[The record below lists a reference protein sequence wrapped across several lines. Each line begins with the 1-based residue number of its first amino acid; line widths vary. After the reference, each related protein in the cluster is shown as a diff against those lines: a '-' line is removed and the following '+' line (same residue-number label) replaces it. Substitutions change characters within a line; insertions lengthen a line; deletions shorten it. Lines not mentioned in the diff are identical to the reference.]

1 MKQSLQQKQVLSPC
15 IPVMT
20 HSFRVL
26 LSNHSLFRS
35 ERARAISCR
44 HLCSRRC
51 SRQRRC
57 SRSYLFFAYSS
68 AKSLPYHPPLTAGLT
83 DTRLAARM
91 MSSEPAKQM
100 SLAMHALGRFGSA
113 ADCASVVD
121 LLLDC
126 SRCCFSCTACS
137 ACSRVLSIIRR
148 NQTAFAR
155 ASSSNCRSLPCCSDC
170 I

>member
-1 MKQSLQQKQVLSPC
+1 MKQSLQQKQVLPPC

-26 LSNHSLFRS
+26 LSNHTLFRS
-35 ERARAISCR
+35 KWTRAISCR
-44 HLCSRRC
+44 HLRSRRR
-51 SRQRRC
+51 SRKRRC
-57 SRSYLFFAYSS
+57 SRSYLVFVHSS
-68 AKSLPYHPPLTAGLT
+68 AKSLPYLPLTAGLT
-83 DTRLAARM
+83 DTRLAARI

-137 ACSRVLSIIRR
+137 ACSRVFNIIRR

-155 ASSSNCRSLPCCSDC
+155 ASSSNCRSLPCFSDC